1 MQLHTYFSAIR
12 RVWFSFFF
20 RFYCKINIKL
30 TFYVYEQKSYRG
42 CWNGKFIMN
51 QWIAFFFSLK
61 QNFFFLCLVTST
73 LNFHWNLNEW
83 FGILNEMFASKTTI
97 FTFTKSKLK
106 FKETE
111 WFVYRE
117 GKAEHIFE
125 QTEIRSTICV
135 ILRISISMCVVGF

>member
-12 RVWFSFFF
+12 RVWFSFFCF

-73 LNFHWNLNEW
+73 LNFHWNLHEW
-83 FGILNEMFASKTTI
+83 FGILNEMFAFKTTI

-117 GKAEHIFE
+117 GKAEHEHTFSKLKFVLQFASYYE
-125 QTEIRSTICV
+125 SQYQCV
-135 ILRISISMCVVGF
+135 L